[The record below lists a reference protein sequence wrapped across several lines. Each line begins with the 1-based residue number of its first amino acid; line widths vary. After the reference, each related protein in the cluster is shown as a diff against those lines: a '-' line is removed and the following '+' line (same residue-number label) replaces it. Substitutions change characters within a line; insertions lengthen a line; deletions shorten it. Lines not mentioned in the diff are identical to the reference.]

1 MFSVNTVIL
10 YFAAFTS
17 FTLALFKEL
26 SVLAPKHGMVSSFAN
41 AGPVNKGIF
50 PPSNHDSSLRSYEI
64 HSTFT
69 GLGFEDPGSASC

>member
-1 MFSVNTVIL
+1 MFNVNTVIL

-26 SVLAPKHGMVSSFAN
+26 SILAPKHGMVSSFAN

-64 HSTFT
+64 HSTVT